1 MLNPHCLL
9 CLVNC
14 NIRDK
19 MAVKK
24 VDNNLGRGSPH
35 KGNAKKI
42 FDMRL
47 SLKAKR
53 IGTVNCNKEQYFHI
67 ECTLQINRVQLRLNI
82 NPPFLHFKVASFGAT
97 LLKKSISS

>member
-1 MLNPHCLL
+1 
-9 CLVNC
+9 
-14 NIRDK
+14 

-82 NPPFLHFKVASFGAT
+82 NPPFLHFKVASFGAA
-97 LLKKSISS
+97 LLKKVSVHDNAKLQNIGILRHFEFD